1 MKKIVVSVCIL
12 SILIISA
19 VGCSPS
25 TSSQAQASAT
35 QVDVVASSNN
45 GSYLSTSFTDASPV
59 QIQLAVGTLKLEGS
73 GEAIDV
79 QTAAE
84 LLPLWQAVNSLGSS
98 DTTSAVEMQAIYKQ
112 IQETM
117 SAAQV
122 QAIAKMQ
129 VTSQMAAQY
138 ALEAGMVSQVGA
150 PAGDIAAAQASNTA
164 SGGQSGGSMPVGDP
178 GMGGPPDGGMG
189 PGTGGGGVQNGTTGG
204 ASGVQAMGIENILV
218 EAVIELLQTKAA

>member
-1 MKKIVVSVCIL
+1 M
-12 SILIISA
+12 
-19 VGCSPS
+19 
-25 TSSQAQASAT
+25 
-35 QVDVVASSNN
+35 
-45 GSYLSTSFTDASPV
+45 
-59 QIQLAVGTLKLEGS
+59 AVGTLKLEGS
-73 GEAIDV
+73 GEAIDA

-84 LLPLWQAVNSLGSS
+84 LLPLWQAVNSLGNS

-129 VTSQMAAQY
+129 VTSQMAVQY

-150 PAGDIAAAQASNTA
+150 PSGDSAAAQASDSA
-164 SGGQSGGSMPVGDP
+164 SSGQSGGGMPMGDP

-189 PGTGGGGVQNGTTGG
+189 PGTASGGTQTGITGG
-204 ASGVQAMGIENILV
+204 TRGLQSTGIENILV